1 MTFRGS
7 SAYKEREDGQ
17 DPENNI
23 SAAEYARTAHEEE
36 RARTAG
42 TSASR
47 TAHEEERARTAGTSA
62 SRTAH
67 EMEYYG

>member
-1 MTFRGS
+1 MAESLNTELR
-7 SAYKEREDGQ
+7 ADLLLDLDAEAED
-17 DPENNI
+17 
-23 SAAEYARTAHEEE
+23 RHKE